1 MTTSLDEQIEQMV
14 GRVFQAGIDA
24 LELYT
29 VHLGQELG
37 LYRALDEGGD
47 QSAAELAE
55 RAGLAPRYVREWLQS
70 QAISGF
76 VTIEG
81 NDVDTGRYR
90 LAPGVRETL
99 IDETNP
105 AYVGA
110 IPAMLPTVGGVTPRL
125 VAAFRT
131 GDGIPYDAY
140 GPGAVSIQAAMNRP
154 AFETSL
160 VAEWLPE
167 IPDVLSLLQDS
178 ARPARVADWCCG
190 AGWSSITL
198 AESFPHITVDGYDND
213 TESISRARRTATE
226 RGVSNRVRFDIAN
239 LSEADM
245 DGGYDVAFIFEAIH
259 DLAHPVEAL
268 TNCRRALKPGA
279 SLIVMDENAAEE
291 LRAPGDEVER
301 FLAAASVV
309 WCTPQG
315 QEPGSEVVGA
325 IMRPHVLE
333 NLARRAG
340 FSTVNTLPIKHPFF
354 RFYRLQP

>member
-1 MTTSLDEQIEQMV
+1 VTTSLDNEIEELV

-37 LYRALDEGGD
+37 LYRALDDGGD
-47 QSAAELAE
+47 QSAAELAK
-55 RAGLAPRYVREWLQS
+55 RTGLAHRYVREWLQS

-81 NDVDTGRYR
+81 DDVDTGRYR
-90 LAPGVRETL
+90 LAPGVHETL
-99 IDETNP
+99 LDETNP

-110 IPAMLPTVGGVTPRL
+110 IPAMLPTIGGVTSRL
-125 VAAFRT
+125 VDAFRT
-131 GDGIPYDAY
+131 GNGVPYDAY
-140 GPGAVSIQAAMNRP
+140 GPRAVSIQAAMNRP
-154 AFETSL
+154 AFQASL
-160 VAEWLPE
+160 VNEWLPE
-167 IPDVLSLLQDS
+167 IPGVLPRLQDT
-178 ARPARVADWCCG
+178 AHPARVADWCCG

-213 TESISRARRTATE
+213 TESISRARRTAAE
-226 RGVSNRVRFDIAN
+226 RGVSDRVRFEVAN
-239 LSEADM
+239 ISEAAMED
-245 DGGYDVAFIFEAIH
+245 GYDVAFIFEAVH

-268 TNCRRALKPGA
+268 ANCRKALKHGA

-291 LRAPGDEVER
+291 LHAPGDELER

-333 NLARRAG
+333 DLARRAG
-340 FSTVNTLPIKHPFF
+340 FS
-354 RFYRLQP
+354 